1 MSRGPRACHPIFG
14 FIQTLLRCWHAVPV
28 RIVLEDVNGDGIGAL
43 VYLR

>member
-1 MSRGPRACHPIFG
+1 MSRGPRACHPIFD